1 MSRFSTSHLPV
12 VLSLS
17 VFLYESAVY
26 NGLFV
31 LRILPS
37 VGKTLL
43 CLPFAAAFNCL
54 WLLAV
59 ASYLRT
65 HCSDPGHIPDRW
77 DAFVESTGLQPSG
90 LRSGWQPGRATA
102 CKKCSGRLRPERAH
116 HCSICRVCVLRMD
129 HHCPWTGNCVGFRN
143 YKFFLLLG
151 IYACL
156 GSCFGLATALPE
168 LLCCATGRQLG
179 ATVAGK
185 APWRYSAGT
194 LEGGLFLGFGVV
206 SLGVFLS
213 LCKMLSAHLPLACR
227 NLTSI
232 EELYDN
238 MENPYD
244 HGDWVK
250 NLSQILGGPGLD
262 WLLPVVPWSPQSDGV
277 SFAKADKAVAPRDEV
292 PGSSSSSSG
301 GESADEDSVAS
312 TPPPQQARWGLRYGV
327 ALDAAS
333 GPAAAAP

>member
-1 MSRFSTSHLPV
+1 MGFRPPDPAIRRQDAAVPPLRRRLQLPLAARGGQLPPHALLGPRAHPGPLGRFRGEHGAPAERPALGLAARPRDRLQEVQRATTPRASAPLLYLQGLRAPHGPPLPMDGE
-12 VLSLS
+12 LCGFQELQ
-17 VFLYESAVY
+17 VFPPPRD
-26 NGLFV
+26 
-31 LRILPS
+31 LRMPRELLRPCH
-37 VGKTLL
+37 GTARAALL
-43 CLPFAAAFNCL
+43 CDGAA
-54 WLLAV
+54 
-59 ASYLRT
+59 
-65 HCSDPGHIPDRW
+65 
-77 DAFVESTGLQPSG
+77 
-90 LRSGWQPGRATA
+90 
-102 CKKCSGRLRPERAH
+102 
-116 HCSICRVCVLRMD
+116 
-129 HHCPWTGNCVGFRN
+129 
-143 YKFFLLLG
+143 
-151 IYACL
+151 
-156 GSCFGLATALPE
+156 
-168 LLCCATGRQLG
+168 LG

-277 SFAKADKAVAPRDEV
+277 SFAKADKV